1 MIFAVN
7 DTEFNIGVAKLQR
20 SVKKT
25 YKYDVTTEDG
35 VRHTEIRAIYPVY
48 TLLLGSISQTDYD
61 TLRSVLNT
69 YDDTVSVT
77 LPDGQEDV
85 TFDAIAELSADA
97 LVFIESNGTRRWD
110 NLMVTFTGVNPLERS

>member
-1 MIFAVN
+1 MIFKIN
-7 DTEFNIGVAKLQR
+7 NISFKVGVVSMKR
-20 SVKKT
+20 SVRKT

-110 NLMVTFTGVNPLERS
+110 NLTVTFTGVNPLERS